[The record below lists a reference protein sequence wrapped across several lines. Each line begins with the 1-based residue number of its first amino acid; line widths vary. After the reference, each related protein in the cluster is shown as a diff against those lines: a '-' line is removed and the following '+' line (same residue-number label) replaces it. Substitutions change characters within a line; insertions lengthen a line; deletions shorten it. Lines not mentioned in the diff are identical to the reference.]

1 MVKKSLAVLSVIV
14 FVIAFTAVF
23 AAQAAF
29 GAYIEFKPP
38 YYYAPG
44 NALGVVN
51 SFFFTFF
58 FSLLFFGYA
67 APLALGIEAVKYASY
82 FASGAANAFDLLF
95 AAPGVL
101 AALSAIRLGH
111 GVLRDLR
118 GEGSVFD
125 EFSASARLFIAGVVL
140 LGVLLVVK
148 QFFQ

>member
-1 MVKKSLAVLSVIV
+1 M
-14 FVIAFTAVF
+14 FVIAFAAVF
-23 AAQAAF
+23 AAQSALGAA
-29 GAYIEFKPP
+29 IEFKPP

-44 NALGVVN
+44 DALGVIN
-51 SFFFTFF
+51 SFFFVFF

-82 FASGAANAFDLLF
+82 FSTGAANAFDLLF
-95 AAPGVL
+95 AAPGIL

-125 EFSASARLFIAGVVL
+125 EFSIAARFFIAGAVV

-148 QFFQ
+148 RFFP